1 MSIRDQIK
9 AQSITALKARDKAT
23 RSALSGVLALFTE
36 HEKSGKFDGWTDALE
51 QSIVAG
57 YVKKLKS
64 ALTEMRAGEVYDSY
78 VFEIGLLERYL
89 PTVMGEAETRALVE
103 GLAGN
108 AKGLGHLMGMVM
120 KDHKGTVDGKLVR
133 AIAMELGLK

>member
-36 HEKSGKFDGWTDALE
+36 QEKSGKFDGWTEAAE
-51 QSIVAG
+51 QSLVAS

-64 ALTEMRAGEVYDSY
+64 ALGEMRDGDVKDSY
-78 VFEIGLLERYL
+78 VFEIGLLEPYL
-89 PTVMGEAETRALVE
+89 PTLLNRDETRNLIEPMVAD
-103 GLAGN
+103 

-120 KDHKGTVDGKLVR
+120 REHKGKVDGKLVR
-133 AIAMELGLK
+133 ELAMELGLK